1 MKLIQ
6 IIFYLGLPLGKKT
19 AAKSK
24 KEDKPT
30 SKKPQPKD
38 KKDKNVDEDKGK
50 TYI

>member
-6 IIFYLGLPLGKKT
+6 IIFYLGLPRGKKT

-38 KKDKNVDEDKGK
+38 KNVDEDKGK